1 MTATSKTYD
10 DKLIAIEK
18 RFEPL
23 EAKIGEVGKLPHWL
37 IAVILGIGINVG
49 AVAVEHYIP
58 SGTNSAITTTTS
70 SSIISH
76 H

>member
-49 AVAVEHYIP
+49 AVAIEHYSP
-58 SGTNSAITTTTS
+58 FGNGATVSTTTTS
-70 SSIISH
+70 SYQTH